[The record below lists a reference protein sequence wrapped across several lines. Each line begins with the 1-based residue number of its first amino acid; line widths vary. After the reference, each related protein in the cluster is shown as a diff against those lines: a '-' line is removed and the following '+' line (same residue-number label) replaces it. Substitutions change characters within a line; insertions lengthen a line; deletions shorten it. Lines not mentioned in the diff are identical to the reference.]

1 MLKTKN
7 QTTNDV
13 FRGKNARNH
22 VRVMFLEVQMR
33 KLMLDLLFKS
43 LNGNKKRM
51 TQAVSSYTMSWKL
64 GLMYLKAKL
73 QEDKSR

>member
-43 LNGNKKRM
+43 LNGNKKKHDSGCQQLYDVM
-51 TQAVSSYTMSWKL
+51 EAWSDVFK
-64 GLMYLKAKL
+64 G
-73 QEDKSR
+73 